1 MSKTLATVIMPR
13 DLLVLQTKHLF
24 SQEEIDRQIELL
36 NMVLVPV
43 ENWLSFCVANEII
56 DINRRKIISKEHLVQ
71 KILKDNPNQPFVF
84 ICNKN

>member
-1 MSKTLATVIMPR
+1 
-13 DLLVLQTKHLF
+13 
-24 SQEEIDRQIELL
+24 
-36 NMVLVPV
+36 MVLVPV

>member
-1 MSKTLATVIMPR
+1 MQR
-13 DLLVLQTKHLF
+13 DLLVLQAKHLI
-24 SQEEIDRQIELL
+24 SQEEIDRQIAIL
-36 NMVLVPV
+36 NIVLAPV

-71 KILKDNPNQPFVF
+71 KLLKDNPNKPFVF